1 MGSNLEV
8 EILKML
14 PSDWTGF
21 KISTSKRNNL
31 VCLFDDLTISSAVSD
46 YFLPLKST
54 ALFGAEN
61 VKEHVIIKQEHLG
74 YESNLDYND
83 VDDMQTDDL
92 PSYPGYGE
100 NEYMNEIDPLFKS
113 ENVSIKEENSSIK
126 GVLISEGFP
135 PMSFPQKIC
144 RITILNLNWRIE
156 DCDLVS
162 LFEKMT
168 KVKKLSKTK

>member
-1 MGSNLEV
+1 MK
-8 EILKML
+8 IL
-14 PSDWTGF
+14 PSDSSEF
-21 KISTSKRNNL
+21 KISISKNSDL
-31 VCLFDDLTISSAVSD
+31 VSLFEDLIIPSAVSD

-61 VKEHVIIKQEHLG
+61 VKEHVIIKQEHLE

-126 GVLISEGFP
+126 GGLISENLSP
-135 PMSFPQKIC
+135 LSFPQKYAK
-144 RITILNLNWRIE
+144 
-156 DCDLVS
+156 S
-162 LFEKMT
+162 L
-168 KVKKLSKTK
+168 S